1 MFDRL
6 TNFIT
11 LHQPMIEAALE
22 QSLPLSARH
31 GAERLNE
38 ALRAAVF
45 PGGKRWRPILTL
57 LGTMTAGG
65 AAQPALPI
73 ACAIEFLH
81 TSSLILDDLP
91 AMDDAKLRRGRAALH
106 LTYGEGLALLAALAL
121 LNQAFALLAS
131 GGEARAGTSRLITE
145 AARCIGPDGMIG
157 GQAAD
162 LDIRASRGNSHA
174 LASRQL
180 KTTALAR
187 LTIIAGAIASGA
199 DEQDVSALARYG
211 DCLGAA
217 YQICD
222 DLLDELGESATIGKN
237 VGQDARHLRST
248 FTAQFGAEG
257 ARRLALD
264 FLAEGKQ
271 ALQERFGDCQTA
283 RLLIE
288 AADLVIVGAGPSRT
302 STNAASWRAEVK
314 H

>member
-1 MFDRL
+1 MSDRL
-6 TNFIT
+6 TNFIARR
-11 LHQPMIEAALE
+11 QPVIEAALE
-22 QSLPLSARH
+22 RSLPLSAQH

-65 AAQPALPI
+65 SAQTALPI

-91 AMDDAKLRRGRAALH
+91 AMDDAQLRRGRAALH
-106 LTYGEGLALLAALAL
+106 LVFGEGLAMLAALAL
-121 LNQAFALLAS
+121 LNQAYALLAQ
-131 GGEARAGTSRLITE
+131 AGAGRLIVE
-145 AARCIGPDGMIG
+145 VARCVGTDGMIG

-187 LTIIAGAIASGA
+187 LTIIAGAIAAGA
-199 DEQDVSALARYG
+199 DERDVSALARYG
-211 DCLGAA
+211 ECLGAA

-222 DLLDELGESATIGKN
+222 DLLDELGESATAGKN
-237 VGQDARHLRST
+237 VGQDARHLRSN
-248 FTAQFGAEG
+248 FTAQFGAEE
-257 ARRLALD
+257 ARRLAHDL
-264 FLAEGKQ
+264 LAEGKQ
-271 ALQERFGDCQTA
+271 ALRERFGECQTA
-283 RLLIE
+283 SLLIE
-288 AADLVIVGAGPSRT
+288 AADLVIGGAEPLRT
-302 STNAASWRAEVK
+302 LTNVAS
-314 H
+314 

>member
-1 MFDRL
+1 MFDRV
-6 TNFIT
+6 TNFIAGAA
-11 LHQPMIEAALE
+11 PMIEAALE

-65 AAQPALPI
+65 SAQSALPI

-91 AMDDAKLRRGRAALH
+91 AMDDARLRRGRAALH
-106 LTYGEGLALLAALAL
+106 LIYGEGLALLAALAL
-121 LNQAFALLAS
+121 LNQAYALLA
-131 GGEARAGTSRLITE
+131 RDGTSRLIAE

-187 LTIIAGAIASGA
+187 LTISAGAIASGA
-199 DEQDVSALARYG
+199 DEQDVAALARYG
-211 DCLGAA
+211 ECIGAA

-237 VGQDARHLRST
+237 VGQDARHLRPT
-248 FTAQFGAEG
+248 FTAQFGADG
-257 ARRLALD
+257 ARRLGLD

-271 ALQERFGDCQTA
+271 ALRERFGERRTA
-283 RLLIE
+283 SLLIE
-288 AADLVIVGAGPSRT
+288 AADLVISGAGPLRT
-302 STNAASWRAEVK
+302 LTNVAS
-314 H
+314 

>member
-6 TNFIT
+6 TNFIAGAT
-11 LHQPMIEAALE
+11 PMIEAALE

-31 GAERLNE
+31 GVERLNE

-65 AAQPALPI
+65 SAQSALPI

-91 AMDDAKLRRGRAALH
+91 AMDDAQLRRGRAALH
-106 LTYGEGLALLAALAL
+106 LIYGEDLALLTALAL
-121 LNQAFALLAS
+121 LNQAYALLA
-131 GGEARAGTSRLITE
+131 RAETGRLTAE
-145 AARCIGPDGMIG
+145 AARCIGTDGMIG

-187 LTIIAGAIASGA
+187 LTISAGAIASGA
-199 DEQDVSALARYG
+199 DEQDVAALARYG
-211 DCLGAA
+211 ECIGAA

-237 VGQDARHLRST
+237 VGQDARHLRPT
-248 FTAQFGAEG
+248 FTAQFGADG

-271 ALQERFGDCQTA
+271 ALRERFGERRTA
-283 RLLIE
+283 SLLIE
-288 AADLVIVGAGPSRT
+288 AADLVISGAGPLRT
-302 STNAASWRAEVK
+302 LTNVAS
-314 H
+314 

>member
-6 TNFIT
+6 TNFIAGAM
-11 LHQPMIEAALE
+11 PMIEAALE

-65 AAQPALPI
+65 SAQSALPI

-91 AMDDAKLRRGRAALH
+91 AMDDAQMRRGRAALH
-106 LTYGEGLALLAALAL
+106 LLYGEGFALLAALAL
-121 LNQAFALLAS
+121 LNQAYALL
-131 GGEARAGTSRLITE
+131 ARAGTERLIAE
-145 AARCIGPDGMIG
+145 SARCIGTDGMIG

-162 LDIRASRGNSHA
+162 LDIRASGGNSHA

-187 LTIIAGAIASGA
+187 LTIIAGAVADGA
-199 DEQDVSALARYG
+199 DERDVAALARYG
-211 DCLGAA
+211 ECLGAA

-237 VGQDARHLRST
+237 VGQDARHLRPT
-248 FTAQFGAEG
+248 FTAQLGAEG
-257 ARRLALD
+257 RDAWRSTFWPKASRRCGKGSASAR
-264 FLAEGKQ
+264 
-271 ALQERFGDCQTA
+271 
-283 RLLIE
+283 
-288 AADLVIVGAGPSRT
+288 P
-302 STNAASWRAEVK
+302 RAC
-314 H
+314 

>member
-6 TNFIT
+6 MNFIT
-11 LHQPMIEAALE
+11 IHQPMIEAALE
-22 QSLPLSARH
+22 QSLPLSAQH

-57 LGTMTAGG
+57 MGAITAGG
-65 AAQPALPI
+65 GAQSAMPI

-91 AMDDAKLRRGRAALH
+91 AMDDARLRRGRAALH
-106 LTYGEGLALLAALAL
+106 LIYGEGLALLAALAL
-121 LNQAFALLAS
+121 LNQAYSLLAE
-131 GGEARAGTSRLITE
+131 GAEARTGAGRLIAE
-145 AARCIGPDGMIG
+145 AARCIGTDGMIG

-162 LDIRASRGNSHA
+162 LDIRAYRGSSHA

-180 KTTALAR
+180 KTSALAR
-187 LTIIAGAIASGA
+187 LTIIAGAVAAGA
-199 DEQDVSALARYG
+199 DERDVAALARYG
-211 DCLGAA
+211 ECLGAA

-248 FTAQFGAEG
+248 FTAQLGVEEAQ
-257 ARRLALD
+257 RLALS
-264 FLAEGKQ
+264 FLAEGKH
-271 ALQERFGDCQTA
+271 ALRERFGERQTA
-283 RLLIE
+283 SLLIE
-288 AADLVIVGAGPSRT
+288 AADLVTGARFQVPGFRC
-302 STNAASWRAEVK
+302 
-314 H
+314 

>member
-1 MFDRL
+1 MLDRL
-6 TNFIT
+6 TNFIAGAT
-11 LHQPMIEAALE
+11 PMIEAALE

-38 ALRAAVF
+38 SLRAAVF

-57 LGTMTAGG
+57 LGTMTTGG
-65 AAQPALPI
+65 SAQSALPI

-91 AMDDAKLRRGRAALH
+91 AMDDAQLRRGRAALH
-106 LTYGEGLALLAALAL
+106 LIYGEGLAMLAALAL
-121 LNQAFALLAS
+121 LNQAYALLA
-131 GGEARAGTSRLITE
+131 RAGIGRLTAE
-145 AARCIGPDGMIG
+145 AARCIGTDGMIG

-187 LTIIAGAIASGA
+187 LTISAGAIASGA
-199 DEQDVSALARYG
+199 DERDVAALARYG
-211 DCLGAA
+211 ECLGAA

-222 DLLDELGESATIGKN
+222 DLLDELGESATTGKN

-248 FTAQFGAEG
+248 FTAQLGAEG

-271 ALQERFGDCQTA
+271 SLRERFGERQTA
-283 RLLIE
+283 SLLIE
-288 AADLVIVGAGPSRT
+288 AADLVISGAGPLRT
-302 STNAASWRAEVK
+302 LMNVAS
-314 H
+314 

>member
-1 MFDRL
+1 MLDRL
-6 TNFIT
+6 TNFIAGAT
-11 LHQPMIEAALE
+11 PMIEAALE

-65 AAQPALPI
+65 STQSALPI

-91 AMDDAKLRRGRAALH
+91 AMDDAQLRRGRAALH
-106 LTYGEGLALLAALAL
+106 LIYGEGLALLAALAL
-121 LNQAFALLAS
+121 LNQAYALLAS
-131 GGEARAGTSRLITE
+131 AGPGSLIAE
-145 AARCIGPDGMIG
+145 AARCVGTDGMIG

-162 LDIRASRGNSHA
+162 LDIRASRGNSYA

-187 LTIIAGAIASGA
+187 LTISAGAIAAGA
-199 DEQDVSALARYG
+199 DERDVAARARYG
-211 DCLGAA
+211 ECIGAA

-248 FTAQFGAEG
+248 FTAQFGAEE
-257 ARRLALD
+257 ARRLALGS
-264 FLAEGKQ
+264 LAEGKQ
-271 ALQERFGDCQTA
+271 TLRERFGERQTA
-283 RLLIE
+283 GLLIE
-288 AADLVIVGAGPSRT
+288 AADLVIGGIVC
-302 STNAASWRAEVK
+302 
-314 H
+314 

>member
-6 TNFIT
+6 TNFIAGAA
-11 LHQPMIEAALE
+11 PMIEAALE

-31 GAERLNE
+31 GAERLND

-65 AAQPALPI
+65 AAQSALPI

-91 AMDDAKLRRGRAALH
+91 AMDDARLRRGRAALH
-106 LTYGEGLALLAALAL
+106 LIYGEGLAMLAALAL
-121 LNQAFALLAS
+121 LNRAYELLARC
-131 GGEARAGTSRLITE
+131 GEARTGRLIAET
-145 AARCIGPDGMIG
+145 ARCVGTDGMIG

-162 LDIRASRGNSHA
+162 LDIHLDMRLDTRESRGNSHA

-180 KTTALAR
+180 KTSALAR
-187 LTIIAGAIASGA
+187 LTIIAGAIAAGA
-199 DEQDVSALARYG
+199 DERDVAALARYG
-211 DCLGAA
+211 ECLGAA

-222 DLLDELGESATIGKN
+222 DLLDELGESETIGKN

-248 FTAQFGAEG
+248 FTAQFGAEE
-257 ARRLALD
+257 AQHLALSL
-264 FLAEGKQ
+264 LAEGQQ
-271 ALQERFGDCQTA
+271 AIHERFGECPTA
-283 RLLIE
+283 SLLIE
-288 AADLVIVGAGPSRT
+288 AADLVIGGVLRQAPDAR
-302 STNAASWRAEVK
+302 R
-314 H
+314 

>member
-6 TNFIT
+6 PNFIT

-22 QSLPLSARH
+22 QSLPLSAQH

-65 AAQPALPI
+65 DAQSALPI

-81 TSSLILDDLP
+81 SSSLILDDLP
-91 AMDDAKLRRGRAALH
+91 AMDDARLRRGRAALH
-106 LTYGEGLALLAALAL
+106 LIYGEGLALLAALAL
-121 LNQAFALLAS
+121 LNQAYALLA
-131 GGEARAGTSRLITE
+131 RDGTSRLIAE
-145 AARCIGPDGMIG
+145 ASRCIGPDGMIG

-187 LTIIAGAIASGA
+187 LTIIAGAIAAGA
-199 DEQDVSALARYG
+199 DEQDVAALARYG
-211 DCLGAA
+211 ECLGAA

-237 VGQDARHLRST
+237 VRQDARHMRST

-257 ARRLALD
+257 AQGLALSL
-264 FLAEGKQ
+264 LAEGKL
-271 ALQERFGDCQTA
+271 ALQERFGECQTA
-283 RLLIE
+283 SLMIE
-288 AADLVIVGAGPSRT
+288 AADLVIGGAGPLRT
-302 STNAASWRAEVK
+302 LTNVAS
-314 H
+314 

>member
-1 MFDRL
+1 MFERL

-11 LHQPMIEAALE
+11 RRQPMIEAALE
-22 QSLPLSARH
+22 QSLPLSAQH
-31 GAERLNE
+31 GAEPLNE
-38 ALRAAVF
+38 ALHAAVF

-65 AAQPALPI
+65 DEQSAMPI

-91 AMDDAKLRRGRAALH
+91 AMDDARLRRGREALH
-106 LTYGEGLALLAALAL
+106 LIYGEGLAMLAALAL
-121 LNQAFALLAS
+121 LNQAYALM
-131 GGEARAGTSRLITE
+131 ARTGAGRLIAE

-162 LDIRASRGNSHA
+162 LDIRASRGDSQA

-187 LTIIAGAIASGA
+187 LTIIAGAVADGA
-199 DEQDVSALARYG
+199 DERDVAALGRYG
-211 DCLGAA
+211 ECLGAA

-248 FTAQFGAEG
+248 FTAQLGAEG
-257 ARRLALD
+257 AQRLALSL
-264 FLAEGKQ
+264 LAEGKQ
-271 ALQERFGDCQTA
+271 ALRERFGECPTA
-283 RLLIE
+283 SLLIK
-288 AADLVIVGAGPSRT
+288 AADLLISRAGPLR
-302 STNAASWRAEVK
+302 NATK
-314 H
+314 NI

>member
-1 MFDRL
+1 MLDRL
-6 TNFIT
+6 PNFIAGAT
-11 LHQPMIEAALE
+11 PMIEAALE
-22 QSLPLSARH
+22 RSLPLSAQH

-45 PGGKRWRPILTL
+45 PGGKRWRPLLTL

-65 AAQPALPI
+65 PAQSALPI

-91 AMDDAKLRRGRAALH
+91 AMDDAQLRRGHAALH
-106 LTYGEGLALLAALAL
+106 LMYGEGLAMLAALAL
-121 LNQAFALLAS
+121 LNQAYALM
-131 GGEARAGTSRLITE
+131 ARDGTGRLIAE
-145 AARCIGPDGMIG
+145 AALCVGTDGMIG

-162 LDIRASRGNSHA
+162 LDIRTSRGNSHA

-187 LTIIAGAIASGA
+187 LTLIAGAIAAGA
-199 DEQDVSALARYG
+199 DERDVAALARYG
-211 DCLGAA
+211 ECLGAA

-248 FTAQFGAEG
+248 FTEQFGAEG
-257 ARRLALD
+257 ARHLALSL
-264 FLAEGKQ
+264 LAEGKQ
-271 ALQERFGDCQTA
+271 ALRERFGECQTA
-283 RLLIE
+283 SMLIE
-288 AADLVIVGAGPSRT
+288 AADLVIGGAEQLRT
-302 STNAASWRAEVK
+302 LTNGRVSAPK
-314 H
+314 

>member
-1 MFDRL
+1 MFERL

-11 LHQPMIEAALE
+11 RRQPMIEAALE
-22 QSLPLSARH
+22 QSLPLSAQH
-31 GAERLNE
+31 GAEPLNE

-65 AAQPALPI
+65 DEQSAMPI

-91 AMDDAKLRRGRAALH
+91 AMDDARLRRGREALH
-106 LTYGEGLALLAALAL
+106 LIYGEGLAMLAALAL
-121 LNQAFALLAS
+121 LNQAYALM
-131 GGEARAGTSRLITE
+131 ARTGAGRLIAE

-162 LDIRASRGNSHA
+162 LDIRASRGDSQA

-187 LTIIAGAIASGA
+187 LTIIAGAVADGA
-199 DEQDVSALARYG
+199 DERDVAALGRYG
-211 DCLGAA
+211 ECLGAA

-248 FTAQFGAEG
+248 FTAQLGAEG
-257 ARRLALD
+257 AQRLALSL
-264 FLAEGKQ
+264 LAEGKQ
-271 ALQERFGDCQTA
+271 ALRERFGECPTA
-283 RLLIE
+283 SLLIK
-288 AADLVIVGAGPSRT
+288 AADLLISRAGPLRT
-302 STNAASWRAEVK
+302 ATKNI
-314 H
+314 

>member
-1 MFDRL
+1 MSDRL
-6 TNFIT
+6 TNFIAGAT
-11 LHQPMIEAALE
+11 PMIEAALE

-45 PGGKRWRPILTL
+45 PAGKRWRPILTL

-65 AAQPALPI
+65 STQSALPI

-91 AMDDAKLRRGRAALH
+91 AMDDAQLRRGRAALH
-106 LTYGEGLALLAALAL
+106 LIYGEGLALLAALAL
-121 LNQAFALLAS
+121 LNQAYALLAS
-131 GGEARAGTSRLITE
+131 AGPDSLIAE
-145 AARCIGPDGMIG
+145 AARCVGTDGMIG

-187 LTIIAGAIASGA
+187 LTISAGAISAGA
-199 DEQDVSALARYG
+199 DERDVAALARYG
-211 DCLGAA
+211 ECIGAA

-222 DLLDELGESATIGKN
+222 DLLDELGESAMIGKN

-271 ALQERFGDCQTA
+271 ALQGRFGECQTA

-288 AADLVIVGAGPSRT
+288 AADLVIGGAGPSRT
-302 STNAASWRAEVK
+302 LTNAASWRAEVK

>member
-6 TNFIT
+6 TNFIARR
-11 LHQPMIEAALE
+11 QPMIEAALE
-22 QSLPLSARH
+22 QSLPLSAQH

-65 AAQPALPI
+65 SAQSALPI

-91 AMDDAKLRRGRAALH
+91 AMDDAQLRRGRAALH
-106 LTYGEGLALLAALAL
+106 LIYGEGFALLAALAL
-121 LNQAFALLAS
+121 LNQAYALLA
-131 GGEARAGTSRLITE
+131 RAGSTRLIVE
-145 AARCIGPDGMIG
+145 AARCIGTDGMIG

-187 LTIIAGAIASGA
+187 LTIIAGAIAAGA
-199 DEQDVSALARYG
+199 DERDVAALARYG
-211 DCLGAA
+211 ECLGAA

-222 DLLDELGESATIGKN
+222 DLLDELGESVTIGKN

-248 FTAQFGAEG
+248 FTAQFGAEE

-271 ALQERFGDCQTA
+271 ALRERFGERQAA

-288 AADLVIVGAGPSRT
+288 AADLVIGGAGPLRT
-302 STNAASWRAEVK
+302 LTNVAS
-314 H
+314 

>member
-6 TNFIT
+6 TNFIARR
-11 LHQPMIEAALE
+11 QPMIEAALE
-22 QSLPLSARH
+22 QSLPLSAQH
-31 GAERLNE
+31 GADRLNE

-57 LGTMTAGG
+57 LGTITAGG
-65 AAQPALPI
+65 SAQSALPI

-91 AMDDAKLRRGRAALH
+91 AMDDAQLRRGRAALH
-106 LTYGEGLALLAALAL
+106 LIYGEGLALLAALAL
-121 LNQAFALLAS
+121 LNQAYALLARAGS
-131 GGEARAGTSRLITE
+131 TRLIGEAT
-145 AARCIGPDGMIG
+145 RCIGTDGMIG

-187 LTIIAGAIASGA
+187 LTIIAGAIAAGA
-199 DEQDVSALARYG
+199 DERDVAALARYG
-211 DCLGAA
+211 ECLGAA

-222 DLLDELGESATIGKN
+222 DLLDELGESATVGKN

-248 FTAQFGAEG
+248 FTAQFGAEE

-271 ALQERFGDCQTA
+271 ALRERFGERQTA
-283 RLLIE
+283 SLLIE
-288 AADLVIVGAGPSRT
+288 AADLVISGAGPLRT
-302 STNAASWRAEVK
+302 LTNVAS
-314 H
+314 

>member
-1 MFDRL
+1 MKIMSDRL

-22 QSLPLSARH
+22 QSLPISAQH

-57 LGTMTAGG
+57 LGAMTAGG
-65 AAQPALPI
+65 AAQSALPI

-106 LTYGEGLALLAALAL
+106 LIYGEGFAMLAALAL
-121 LNQAFALLAS
+121 LNQAYALM
-131 GGEARAGTSRLITE
+131 ARVGTNILIAE

-162 LDIRASRGNSHA
+162 LDIKASRGESRA

-180 KTTALAR
+180 KTSALAR
-187 LTIIAGAIASGA
+187 LTIIAGAIAAGA
-199 DEQDVSALARYG
+199 GERDIAALARYG
-211 DCLGAA
+211 ECLGAA

-222 DLLDELGESATIGKN
+222 DLLDELSESAAIGKN

-248 FTAQFGAEG
+248 FTAQFGAEE
-257 ARRLALD
+257 AQRMALSL
-264 FLAEGKQ
+264 LAEGEQ
-271 ALQERFGDCQTA
+271 ALRERFGERQIA
-283 RLLIE
+283 SLLIE
-288 AADLVIVGAGPSRT
+288 AADLVIGGAGPLRNSMK
-302 STNAASWRAEVK
+302 NI
-314 H
+314 

>member
-6 TNFIT
+6 TNFIAGAT
-11 LHQPMIEAALE
+11 PMIEAALE

-31 GAERLNE
+31 GVERLNE

-57 LGTMTAGG
+57 LGTMAGG
-65 AAQPALPI
+65 GSAQSALPI

-91 AMDDAKLRRGRAALH
+91 AMDDAQLRRGRAALH
-106 LTYGEGLALLAALAL
+106 LIYGEDLALLTALAL
-121 LNQAFALLAS
+121 LNQAYALLAS
-131 GGEARAGTSRLITE
+131 AGPSSLIVE
-145 AARCIGPDGMIG
+145 AARCIGTDGMIG

-187 LTIIAGAIASGA
+187 LTISAGAIASGA
-199 DEQDVSALARYG
+199 DEQDVAALARYG
-211 DCLGAA
+211 ECIGAA

-237 VGQDARHLRST
+237 VGQDARHLRPT
-248 FTAQFGAEG
+248 FTAQFGADG

-271 ALQERFGDCQTA
+271 ALRERFGERRTA
-283 RLLIE
+283 SLLIE
-288 AADLVIVGAGPSRT
+288 AADLVISGAGPLRT
-302 STNAASWRAEVK
+302 LTNVAS
-314 H
+314 

>member
-6 TNFIT
+6 TNFIAGAT
-11 LHQPMIEAALE
+11 PMIEAALE

-31 GAERLNE
+31 GADRLNE

-65 AAQPALPI
+65 SAQSALPI

-91 AMDDAKLRRGRAALH
+91 AMDDAQLRRGRAALH
-106 LTYGEGLALLAALAL
+106 LIYGEGLAMLAALAL
-121 LNQAFALLAS
+121 LNQAYALL
-131 GGEARAGTSRLITE
+131 ARAGTGRLTAE
-145 AARCIGPDGMIG
+145 AARCIGTDGMIG

-199 DEQDVSALARYG
+199 DERDVAALAHYG
-211 DCLGAA
+211 ECLGAA

-237 VGQDARHLRST
+237 VGQDARHLRPT
-248 FTAQFGAEG
+248 FTAQFGAEE

-271 ALQERFGDCQTA
+271 ALRERFGERQTA
-283 RLLIE
+283 GLLIE
-288 AADLVIVGAGPSRT
+288 AADLVISGAGPLRT
-302 STNAASWRAEVK
+302 LTNVAS
-314 H
+314 

>member
-1 MFDRL
+1 MSERL
-6 TNFIT
+6 TNFIARR
-11 LHQPMIEAALE
+11 QPMIEAALE
-22 QSLPLSARH
+22 QSLPLSAQP

-57 LGTMTAGG
+57 LGAMAVGG
-65 AAQPALPI
+65 DEQSAMPI

-91 AMDDAKLRRGRAALH
+91 AMDDARLRRGRAALH
-106 LTYGEGLALLAALAL
+106 LIYGEGLAMLAALAL
-121 LNQAFALLAS
+121 LNQAYSLLARS
-131 GGEARAGTSRLITE
+131 GACRLITE
-145 AARCIGPDGMIG
+145 AARCIGTDGMIG

-180 KTTALAR
+180 KTSALAR
-187 LTIIAGAIASGA
+187 LTIIAGAVASGA
-199 DEQDVSALARYG
+199 GERDVAALARYG
-211 DCLGAA
+211 ECLGAA

-248 FTAQFGAEG
+248 FTAQFGAEE
-257 ARRLALD
+257 AQSMALN
-264 FLAEGKQ
+264 LMAEGKQ
-271 ALQERFGDCQTA
+271 ALRERFGERRTA

-288 AADLVIVGAGPSRT
+288 AADMVIGGIGHSLRLSSLISLPQQ
-302 STNAASWRAEVK
+302 
-314 H
+314 

>member
-6 TNFIT
+6 TNFIAGAT
-11 LHQPMIEAALE
+11 PMIEAALE

-65 AAQPALPI
+65 SAQSALPI

-91 AMDDAKLRRGRAALH
+91 AMDDAQLRRGRAALH
-106 LTYGEGLALLAALAL
+106 LIYGEGLAMLAALAL
-121 LNQAFALLAS
+121 LNQAYALL
-131 GGEARAGTSRLITE
+131 ARAGTVRLTAE
-145 AARCIGPDGMIG
+145 AARCIGTDGMIG

-199 DEQDVSALARYG
+199 DERDVTALARYG
-211 DCLGAA
+211 ECLGAA

-237 VGQDARHLRST
+237 VGQDARHLRPT

-257 ARRLALD
+257 AQRLALD

-271 ALQERFGDCQTA
+271 ALRERFGERQTA
-283 RLLIE
+283 SLLIE
-288 AADLVIVGAGPSRT
+288 AADLVISGAGPSRT
-302 STNAASWRAEVK
+302 LTNVAS
-314 H
+314 

>member
-1 MFDRL
+1 
-6 TNFIT
+6 
-11 LHQPMIEAALE
+11 MIEAALE
-22 QSLPLSARH
+22 RSLPLSAQH

-38 ALRAAVF
+38 AMRAAVF

-57 LGTMTAGG
+57 LGTITADGS
-65 AAQPALPI
+65 AQSALPI

-91 AMDDAKLRRGRAALH
+91 AMDDAQLRRGRAALH
-106 LTYGEGLALLAALAL
+106 LVYGEGLALLASLAL
-121 LNQAFALLAS
+121 LNQAYALL
-131 GGEARAGTSRLITE
+131 ARAGTDRLIAE
-145 AARCIGPDGMIG
+145 AARCIGADGMIG

-187 LTIIAGAIASGA
+187 LTIIAGALAAGA
-199 DEQDVSALARYG
+199 DERDVAALARYG
-211 DCLGAA
+211 ECLGAA

-248 FTAQFGAEG
+248 FTAEFGAEE
-257 ARRLALD
+257 ARSMALGL
-264 FLAEGKQ
+264 LAEGKQ
-271 ALQERFGDCQTA
+271 ALRERFGERQPA
-283 RLLIE
+283 GLLIE
-288 AADLVIVGAGPSRT
+288 AADLVIGGVGPLRIL
-302 STNAASWRAEVK
+302 TNVAS
-314 H
+314 

>member
-1 MFDRL
+1 MNDRL
-6 TNFIT
+6 TNFIARR
-11 LHQPMIEAALE
+11 QPMIEAALE
-22 QSLPLSARH
+22 QSLPLSAQH
-31 GAERLNE
+31 GADRLNE

-65 AAQPALPI
+65 SAQSALPI

-91 AMDDAKLRRGRAALH
+91 AMDDAQLRRGRAALH
-106 LTYGEGLALLAALAL
+106 LIYGEGLAMLAALAL
-121 LNQAFALLAS
+121 LNQAYALLA
-131 GGEARAGTSRLITE
+131 RAGSTRLIVE
-145 AARCIGPDGMIG
+145 ATRCIGTDGMIG

-187 LTIIAGAIASGA
+187 LTIIAGAIAAGA
-199 DEQDVSALARYG
+199 DEPDVAALARYG
-211 DCLGAA
+211 ECLGGA

-248 FTAQFGAEG
+248 FTAQFGAEE
-257 ARRLALD
+257 ARRVALGL
-264 FLAEGKQ
+264 LAEGKQ
-271 ALQERFGDCQTA
+271 ALRERFGERQTA
-283 RLLIE
+283 SLLIE
-288 AADLVIVGAGPSRT
+288 AADLVISGAGPLRT
-302 STNAASWRAEVK
+302 LTNVAS
-314 H
+314 

>member
-1 MFDRL
+1 MSERL

-11 LHQPMIEAALE
+11 RRQPMIEAALE
-22 QSLPLSARH
+22 QSLPLSAQH

-57 LGTMTAGG
+57 LGTMAAGG
-65 AAQPALPI
+65 DEQSAMPI

-91 AMDDAKLRRGRAALH
+91 AMDDARLRRGRAALH
-106 LTYGEGLALLAALAL
+106 LIYGEGLAMLAALAL
-121 LNQAFALLAS
+121 LNQAYSLMARS
-131 GGEARAGTSRLITE
+131 GACRLITE
-145 AARCIGPDGMIG
+145 AARGIGTDGMIG

-162 LDIRASRGNSHA
+162 LDIRASRGSSHA

-180 KTTALAR
+180 KTSALAR
-187 LTIIAGAIASGA
+187 LTIIAGAVANEA
-199 DEQDVSALARYG
+199 DERDVAALTRYG
-211 DCLGAA
+211 ECLGAA

-222 DLLDELGESATIGKN
+222 DLLDEFGESATIGKN

-248 FTAQFGAEG
+248 FTAHLGAEE
-257 ARRLALD
+257 AQRLALSV
-264 FLAEGKQ
+264 LAEGKQ
-271 ALQERFGDCQTA
+271 ALCERFGERQTA

-288 AADLVIVGAGPSRT
+288 AADMVIGGIGHGLRLSSLISLPQQ
-302 STNAASWRAEVK
+302 
-314 H
+314 

>member
-1 MFDRL
+1 MYDRL
-6 TNFIT
+6 TNFIAGAA
-11 LHQPMIEAALE
+11 PMIEAALE

-65 AAQPALPI
+65 STQSALPI

-91 AMDDAKLRRGRAALH
+91 AMDDAQLRRGRAALH
-106 LTYGEGLALLAALAL
+106 MIYGEGLALLAALAL
-121 LNQAFALLAS
+121 LNQAYALL
-131 GGEARAGTSRLITE
+131 ARAGTGRLTAE
-145 AARCIGPDGMIG
+145 AARCIGTDGMIG

-162 LDIRASRGNSHA
+162 LEIRASRGNSHT

-187 LTIIAGAIASGA
+187 LTISAGAIASGA
-199 DEQDVSALARYG
+199 DEQDVAALARYG
-211 DCLGAA
+211 ECLGAA

-222 DLLDELGESATIGKN
+222 DLLDESGESATVGKN

-264 FLAEGKQ
+264 YLAEGKQ
-271 ALQERFGDCQTA
+271 ALRERFGERQTA
-283 RLLIE
+283 NLLIE
-288 AADLVIVGAGPSRT
+288 AADLVISGAGPLRT
-302 STNAASWRAEVK
+302 LMNVAS
-314 H
+314 